1 MLFTKQKQ
9 FKRHCNFQAMLT
21 GQWIHSV
28 VNLGKNHYIVAMILY
43 TLYTPCIQLIYG
55 LVQCPWNRFVMYIT
69 SYGCPLSKLGR
80 RGPIFGK
87 NNLRCRSYPLGLP
100 HNLHSF
106 DNKYAKYR
114 LCKKHFDFPDRLL
127 AVLPFSGGQMHT
139 GGILGTSLVGRK
151 SPNPPPNVKY
161 FEAVSRQNFYLKP
174 LKSLEGS
181 RYVLLMRVY
190 LKIQVYNHKR

>member
-1 MLFTKQKQ
+1 MYT
-9 FKRHCNFQAMLT
+9 
-21 GQWIHSV
+21 I
-28 VNLGKNHYIVAMILY
+28 NLWFGSMSQEQICHVHYFI
-43 TLYTPCIQLIYG
+43 
-55 LVQCPWNRFVMYIT
+55 W
-69 SYGCPLSKLGR
+69 LS
-80 RGPIFGK
+80 PISIRKEGGHFWE

-114 LCKKHFDFPDRLL
+114 LCKKHFNFPDRLL

-139 GGILGTSLVGRK
+139 GGILGTSLVWRK
-151 SPNPPPNVKY
+151 SLDPPLNVKY